1 MTHISL
7 EMISFAEGF
16 VNIILSFPFLKL
28 GTWTIDGNTL
38 RIKALIQ
45 SVDTFLADKYP
56 RVCNL

>member
-1 MTHISL
+1 
-7 EMISFAEGF
+7 MISFAEGF